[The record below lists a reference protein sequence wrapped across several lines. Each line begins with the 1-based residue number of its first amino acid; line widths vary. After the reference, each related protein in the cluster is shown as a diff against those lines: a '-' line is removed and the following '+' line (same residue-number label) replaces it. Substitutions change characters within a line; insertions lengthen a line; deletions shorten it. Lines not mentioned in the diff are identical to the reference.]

1 MKNPKFSR
9 AFEVVSELPEPLKP
23 LKRLARNFLWSWN
36 HEIRDL
42 FRSIDKDI
50 WEECEHNTILYL
62 NRIPKDRWAI
72 LAKDGLFI
80 GRLKACEQILDD
92 YLAKETWFEKEY
104 PDQSGKATIA
114 YFCFEFGITEGLPI
128 YSGGLGV
135 LAGDHLK
142 TASDIGLPLVGLGL
156 LYNRGYFRQQLSHDG
171 WQQEVYPEYDFYQM
185 PLQLMR
191 DDNGDPIRVP
201 IEFPDRVVT
210 LQIWRAD
217 VGRIPLYL
225 LDSNVLENAPGDQE
239 ITDSLYSGDEEMRIR
254 QEVILGIGGM
264 KALAALGVKPTV
276 CHMNEGHAA
285 FLSIERIRQ
294 YVVENDCD
302 FRTARAATVH
312 GNVFTTHTPVPAG
325 FDLFPPKLLEKYMA
339 TNANNAKISFEDFLK
354 LGKFD
359 PENESESFN
368 MAILA
373 METANRV
380 NGVAKLHGEVSRG
393 MFSPRWS
400 EYPENEVPI
409 DHVTN
414 GIHMMTWVGRKMA
427 KLLDEYCGDG
437 WRRNPSD
444 PANWSGVDR
453 IPDSELWQVRE
464 DQRGAL
470 VRYVRKRMENSLAR
484 RHMNSRMDQTFI
496 SSILDPRILTIGFA
510 RRFATYKRGSLMIS
524 DPDRL
529 KSILYHP
536 ERPVQIVISG
546 KSHPKDD
553 AGKILIQELYKFIT
567 ESGARSRM
575 VFLEDYDMGV
585 ARMLVQGVDV
595 WLNNPRRPYEAS
607 GTSGMKVVPNGGLNC
622 SILDGWWD
630 EGYHPSL
637 GFVIG
642 DRSEGVESAHQD
654 WLDSHSLYDVLEN
667 QLSPIFYH
675 RVEQGMPV
683 GWIAMIRESLKHL
696 GPFFSTD
703 RMVQEYAKK
712 FYVPASDKFLE
723 MSANNSE
730 RARAGLEW
738 RTRVQQ
744 GWPQV
749 QIINVND
756 NAGRSNLLGSPLE
769 VTTQVQLGSLTA
781 DDVRV
786 QAVTGK
792 VGMNREL
799 TDTEPVD
806 LDFVAYEGSNA
817 VFRGNILCT
826 HPGHQGYTIRIV
838 PKHKDLSIPAELN
851 LAKWQ

>member
-42 FRSIDKDI
+42 FRSIDKDV
-50 WEECEHNTILYL
+50 WDECEHNTILFL
-62 NRIPKDRWAI
+62 NQVPKERWKQ
-72 LAKDGLFI
+72 LAKDALFL
-80 GRLKACEQILDD
+80 GRLNACEHILDD
-92 YLAKETWFEKEY
+92 YLSSETWFDREY
-104 PDQSGKATIA
+104 PEQKGKAQIA

-142 TASDIGLPLVGLGL
+142 TASDLGLPLVGLGL
-156 LYNRGYFRQQLSHDG
+156 LYNRGYFRQQLTHDG
-171 WQQEVYPEYDFYQM
+171 WQQEIYPQYDFYQM

-191 DDNGDPIRVP
+191 DANGDPIRVP

-225 LDSNVLENAPGDQE
+225 LDSNVLENAPNDQS

-254 QEVILGIGGM
+254 QEMILGIGGM
-264 KALAALGVKPTV
+264 KALTALGIRPTV

-285 FLSIERIRQ
+285 FLAIERIRQ
-294 YVVENDCD
+294 YIEEQGAD
-302 FRTARAATVH
+302 FRSARAATVH

-325 FDLFPPKLLEKYMA
+325 FDLFPPQLLEKYMSNKVA
-339 TNANNAKISFEDFLK
+339 KAKISFDEFLK
-354 LGKFD
+354 LGRFE
-359 PENESESFN
+359 PENSSESFN

-380 NGVAKLHGEVSRG
+380 NGVARLHGEVSRH
-393 MFSPRWS
+393 MFAQRWE

-414 GIHMMTWVGRKMA
+414 GIHTMTWIGRKMA
-427 KLLDEYCGDG
+427 RLLDEYCGDG

-444 PANWSGVDR
+444 PANWKGVDK
-453 IPDSELWQVRE
+453 IPDQELWQVRE

-470 VRYVRKRMENSLAR
+470 VRYVRRRMEKDLAR
-484 RHMNSRMDQTFI
+484 RHMSSRIDHGFI
-496 SSILDPRILTIGFA
+496 SNILDPRVLTIGFA

-529 KSILYHP
+529 KSILYHA
-536 ERPVQIVISG
+536 ERPIQIVISG
-546 KSHPKDD
+546 KSHPRDD
-553 AGKILIQELYKFIT
+553 AGKKLIQDLYRFIN
-567 ESGARSRM
+567 EGGARTRM

-595 WLNNPRRPYEAS
+595 WLNNPRRPFEAS

-642 DRSEGVESAHQD
+642 DKSEGQDSGHQD
-654 WLDSHSLYDVLEN
+654 WLDSRSLYDVLEN

-675 RVEQGMPV
+675 RVEQGMPI
-683 GWIAMIRESLKHL
+683 GWISMIRHSLKQL

-703 RMVQEYAKK
+703 RMVQEYTTK
-712 FYVPASDKFLE
+712 FYIPASDKYLE
-723 MSANNSE
+723 MSANGSE
-730 RARAGLEW
+730 RAKAGLEW
-738 RTRVQQ
+738 RTRVQA

-749 QIINVND
+749 QILDVTD
-756 NAGRSNLLGSPLE
+756 NAGSSNLLGSPLQITAK
-769 VTTQVQLGSLTA
+769 VNLGVLSK

-799 TDTEPVD
+799 IDTQPVD
-806 LDFVAYEGSNA
+806 LEFEAYEDNNA
-817 VFRGNILCT
+817 VFRGDILCT
-826 HPGHQGYTIRIV
+826 HPGYQGYTIRVV
-838 PKHKDLSIPAELN
+838 PKHNDLSIPAELN
-851 LAKWQ
+851 FVKWQ

>member
-62 NRIPKDRWAI
+62 NRISKERWAV
-72 LAKDGLFI
+72 LEKDGLFL

-92 YLAKETWFEKEY
+92 YLSAETWFDREH
-104 PDQSGKATIA
+104 PDQKGKATIG

-156 LYNRGYFRQQLSHDG
+156 LYNRGYFRQVLSHDG
-171 WQQEVYPEYDFYQM
+171 WQQEIYPEYDFYQM

-191 DDNGDPIRVP
+191 DENGDPIRVP

-217 VGRIPLYL
+217 IGRIPLYL

-294 YVVENDCD
+294 YIEENNCD

-339 TNANNAKISFEDFLK
+339 GNVAKAKISFEDFVK

-393 MFSPRWS
+393 MFSHRWS

-427 KLLDEYCGDG
+427 KLLDEYCGEG

-444 PANWSGVDR
+444 PANWLGVDK

-470 VRYVRKRMENSLAR
+470 VRYVRKRMEHSLAK

-529 KSILYHP
+529 KAILYHP

-546 KSHPKDD
+546 KSHPRDD

-567 ESGARSRM
+567 DGGARSRM

-642 DRSEGVESAHQD
+642 DRSEGSDSDHQD

-683 GWIAMIRESLKHL
+683 GWLTMIRESLKHL

-703 RMVQEYAKK
+703 RMVQEYATK

-730 RARAGLEW
+730 KASAGLEW

-744 GWPQV
+744 GWAQV
-749 QIINVND
+749 QIISVSD

-769 VTTQVQLGSLTA
+769 VTTQVQLGNLSA
-781 DDVRV
+781 EDVRV
-786 QAVTGK
+786 QVVTGK

-799 TDTEPVD
+799 TDTVPVD
-806 LDFVAYEGSNA
+806 LEFVSYEGSNA
-817 VFRGNILCT
+817 VFRGPILCT
-826 HPGHQGYTIRIV
+826 HPGYQGYTIRIV

>member
-23 LKRLARNFLWSWN
+23 LKKLARNFLWSWN

-50 WEECEHNTILYL
+50 WDESEHNTILYL
-62 NRIPKDRWAI
+62 NRVSKERWKQ
-72 LAKDGLFI
+72 LSKDGLFL
-80 GRLKACEQILDD
+80 GRLKACEQILDN
-92 YLAKETWFEKEY
+92 YLSEETWFHREFA
-104 PDQSGKATIA
+104 DQEGKAQIA

-142 TASDIGLPLVGLGL
+142 TASDLGLPLVGLGL
-156 LYNRGYFRQQLSHDG
+156 LYNRGYFRQQLTHDG
-171 WQQEVYPEYDFYQM
+171 WQQEIYPQYDFYQM

-191 DDNGDPIRVP
+191 DQHGDPIRVP

-217 VGRIPLYL
+217 IGRIPLYL
-225 LDSNVLENAPGDQE
+225 LDSNVLENAPTDQG

-254 QEVILGIGGM
+254 QEMILGIGGM
-264 KALAALGVKPTV
+264 KALTALGIKPTV

-285 FLSIERIRQ
+285 FLAIERIRQ
-294 YVVENDCD
+294 YIEEQGCD
-302 FRTARAATVH
+302 FRSARAATVH

-325 FDLFPPKLLEKYMA
+325 FDLFPPQLLEKYMG
-339 TNANNAKISFEDFLK
+339 TKVTKTKISFDEFIK
-354 LGKFD
+354 LGRFE
-359 PENESESFN
+359 PENTSESFN

-380 NGVAKLHGEVSRG
+380 NGVARLHGEVSRS
-393 MFSPRWS
+393 MFSRRWE

-409 DHVTN
+409 DHITN
-414 GIHMMTWVGRKMA
+414 GIHTMTWIGRKMA
-427 KLLDEYCGDG
+427 HLLDEYCGDG

-444 PANWSGVDR
+444 PANWKGVDK
-453 IPDSELWQVRE
+453 IPDHELWQVRE

-470 VRYVRKRMENSLAR
+470 VRYVRRRMEKDLAR
-484 RHMNSRMDQTFI
+484 RHMSSRIDSGYI
-496 SSILDPRILTIGFA
+496 SNILDPRLLTIGFA

-529 KSILYHP
+529 KAILYHP
-536 ERPVQIVISG
+536 ERPIQIVISG
-546 KSHPKDD
+546 KSHPRDD
-553 AGKILIQELYKFIT
+553 AGKKLIQELYRFIT
-567 ESGARSRM
+567 EGGARTRM

-642 DRSEGVESAHQD
+642 DRSEGLESGHQD
-654 WLDSHSLYDVLEN
+654 WLDSRSLYDVLEN

-675 RVEQGMPV
+675 RVEQGMPL
-683 GWIAMIRESLKHL
+683 GWIAMIKHSLKQL

-703 RMVQEYAKK
+703 RMVQEYSRK
-712 FYVPASDKFLE
+712 FYIPASDKFLE
-723 MSANNSE
+723 MSANGSA
-730 RARAGLEW
+730 RAKAGLEW
-738 RTRVQQ
+738 RNRVQA
-744 GWPQV
+744 GWPQI
-749 QIINVND
+749 QIVEVTD
-756 NAGRSNLLGSPLE
+756 EAKSSNLLGTPLGI
-769 VTTQVQLGSLTA
+769 TAKVQLGVLSK

-799 TDTEPVD
+799 TDTQPID
-806 LDFVAYEGSNA
+806 LEFARYEDSVA
-817 VFRGNILCT
+817 VFTGDILCT
-826 HPGHQGYTIRIV
+826 HPGHQGYTIRVV
-838 PKHKDLSIPAELN
+838 PKHEDLSIPAELN
-851 LAKWQ
+851 FVKWQ